1 MTRLTAPATFS
12 ESPLAPST
20 LSWGRWKEG
29 LNRFFFA
36 EEVPYGMAIVRMIV
50 PMSLMGNLIRR
61 WPWVREVY
69 SSDGAPSPLAENFG
83 YMGFLPE
90 IAAPLAVALFTL
102 MMFALVSA
110 SIGLL
115 TRTSLIIGAAL
126 YFYFSMMDSVST
138 ITKYSVICTHL
149 FLLLALSGCGKVWS
163 VDAWLARRRTV
174 RDPFA
179 GTDALPR
186 CAVWPTRLMQLFLGV
201 VYIGAAF
208 TKMHTPVFFSG
219 DQLMYWMM
227 THVLSPSLLGDLFS
241 QYPIVLS
248 VFAYITIVWEVAFV
262 FCVFSPMLRL
272 PFLFVGAAF
281 HFMTALTLGLL
292 VFPAVMI
299 GSYFAFVTESD
310 CQWLSARG
318 RRVGRWF
325 GAWTRRRAVLCR
337 SANWWFT
344 GRANPVGTTRLA
356 AMYAAG
362 MALLMMTGVAIED
375 RRDLYGLRRPEG
387 RYSLKPMDTAL
398 AQQMLAPE
406 IPIAERDKVLAL
418 DAGTFTI
425 GEHLVD
431 RRRVFQTGEQVTVQA
446 SLNPPREDLW
456 LDCHLVDENGS
467 TISRVGQIA
476 PREMMRSTFL
486 FDMTP
491 GLEPGKYAF
500 LLKSSGV
507 EVTRVPFTL
516 VGKPAD
522 AAPAPVATLG
532 N

>member
-1 MTRLTAPATFS
+1 MTRSTAPATYS

-29 LNRFFFA
+29 FDRFFFA
-36 EEVPYGMAIVRMIV
+36 EEVPYGLAIVRMIV
-50 PMSLMGNLIRR
+50 PLSLMGNLIRR

-69 SSDGAPSPLAENFG
+69 SSDGAPSPLADNFG

-90 IAAPLAVALFTL
+90 VSGPVAVALFTL

-115 TRTSLIIGAAL
+115 TRTSLLVGAGL
-126 YFYFSMMDSVST
+126 YFYFGMLDSVST
-138 ITKYSVICTHL
+138 ITKYSVICTHI
-149 FLLLALSGCGKVWS
+149 FFLLALSGCGKVWS
-163 VDAWLARRRTV
+163 VDAWLTRGRTL

-186 CAVWPTRLMQLFLGV
+186 CAVWPTRLMQLFLGI

-227 THVLSPSLLGDLFS
+227 THLLSPSLLGDLFS
-241 QYPIVLS
+241 QHPIILS
-248 VFAYITIVWEVAFV
+248 VFSYITIVWEVAFV
-262 FCVFSPMLRL
+262 FCVWFPMLRL
-272 PFLFVGAAF
+272 PMLLIGAVF

-292 VFPAVMI
+292 VFPVVMI
-299 GSYFAFVTESD
+299 GSYFAFLTESD

-325 GAWTRRRAVLCR
+325 GAWTRWRVARSHR
-337 SANWWFT
+337 SAGWLT
-344 GRANPVGTTRLA
+344 GLVNPVPKARLG
-356 AMYAAG
+356 AMYVAG
-362 MALLMMTGVAIED
+362 MAALMLTGVVIED
-375 RRDLYGLRRPEG
+375 RRDLYGYRRPEG
-387 RYSLKPMDTAL
+387 RYPLKVMDQAL
-398 AQQMLAPE
+398 AQKMLGPE
-406 IPIAERDKVLAL
+406 IPLAERDKVLAL
-418 DAGTFTI
+418 DAGTFVI
-425 GEHLVD
+425 GEHLVE
-431 RRRVFQTGEQVTVQA
+431 RRRVFKHGEQVTVQA
-446 SLNPPREDLW
+446 TLNPPREDLW
-456 LDCHLVDENGS
+456 LDCHLVDGNGS
-467 TISRVGQIA
+467 TVSRVGQIA

-491 GLEPGKYAF
+491 GLVPGKYEF
-500 LLKSSGV
+500 LLKSSGT
-507 EVTRVPFTL
+507 EVTRLPFTL
-516 VGKPAD
+516 VGQPAP
-522 AAPAPVATLG
+522 AAEAPVATLG